1 MQLVILQLQLAML
14 PLQLFTAAGNTVN
27 AAGVM

>member
-1 MQLVILQLQLAML
+1 MQLVILQLAML
-14 PLQLFTAAGNTVN
+14 PLQLFTADSNTVN